1 MIDCGTTTET
11 GIESDHTAVK
21 LKIRM
26 TKNIPKKI
34 TSTKSPK
41 SNEEQTNSEK
51 KFTNR
56 LENAN
61 K

>member
-26 TKNIPKKI
+26 RNIPKKI

-41 SNEEQTNSEK
+41 NNEEQTNSKRKIYKQTGEC
-51 KFTNR
+51 
-56 LENAN
+56 
-61 K
+61 